1 MSDSERDTMR
11 RKKMNNKSRRIQ
23 KLFKHGK
30 DANMKSTS
38 SAE

>member
-11 RKKMNNKSRRIQ
+11 RKKMNNKSRHIQ
-23 KLFKHGK
+23 KLFKHRK
-30 DANMKSTS
+30 DASMKSTS